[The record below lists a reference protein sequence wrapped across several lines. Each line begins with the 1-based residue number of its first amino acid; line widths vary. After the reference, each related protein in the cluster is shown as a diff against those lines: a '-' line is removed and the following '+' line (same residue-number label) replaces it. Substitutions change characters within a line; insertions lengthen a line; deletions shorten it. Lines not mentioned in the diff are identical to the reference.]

1 MKNNSNFAEVL
12 MNIEELEFNS
22 YKNIKINN
30 IIAWQIIKPSVY
42 YYLLKQ
48 QSSINE
54 KRNQPLSKIPH
65 ISVYKIIFQLFYFI
79 KIMIF
84 TPKPENKFPTL
95 IFTNSKARNYK
106 NKEGKLMNIWLDGFI
121 HKSIITNYYL
131 IEDREKV
138 LDNSYLK
145 LSLNSSSILFFI
157 NIVKYIAIKICSIVK
172 FKKAKLIN
180 NILEK
185 HSINVPI
192 EVLIKSIVQFK
203 MEYLIFKILL
213 KKINPNLILTYDNLA
228 TGFMA
233 ACNHL
238 HINIIDVQHGVIG
251 KYYPSYQYSNKL
263 AACKKNLSLPNK
275 IATFGLLEK
284 DELLKRKFWTNDE
297 VSMAGSF
304 ILDYNKTLS
313 KNEQTSDVLIITEN
327 LPDFNYLN
335 VFEELFKL
343 PISIDIIISFHPF
356 EDNNVK
362 NSILELIKNKPN
374 IRALSKDQNTYYGI
388 SIAKIVIGSYSTC
401 LLEALHLGRK
411 IITIKYNVNNSSI
424 FSYYSNSELIKM
436 INHCDLENLN
446 EIILDLLISE
456 EKNMH
461 KENFL
466 FAEDFLIENTKIIQS
481 LLS

>member
-145 LSLNSSSILFFI
+145 LSLNSSSILF
-157 NIVKYIAIKICSIVK
+157 
-172 FKKAKLIN
+172 L
-180 NILEK
+180 
-185 HSINVPI
+185 
-192 EVLIKSIVQFK
+192 
-203 MEYLIFKILL
+203 
-213 KKINPNLILTYDNLA
+213 
-228 TGFMA
+228 
-233 ACNHL
+233 
-238 HINIIDVQHGVIG
+238 
-251 KYYPSYQYSNKL
+251 
-263 AACKKNLSLPNK
+263 
-275 IATFGLLEK
+275 
-284 DELLKRKFWTNDE
+284 
-297 VSMAGSF
+297 
-304 ILDYNKTLS
+304 
-313 KNEQTSDVLIITEN
+313 
-327 LPDFNYLN
+327 
-335 VFEELFKL
+335 
-343 PISIDIIISFHPF
+343 
-356 EDNNVK
+356 
-362 NSILELIKNKPN
+362 
-374 IRALSKDQNTYYGI
+374 
-388 SIAKIVIGSYSTC
+388 
-401 LLEALHLGRK
+401 
-411 IITIKYNVNNSSI
+411 
-424 FSYYSNSELIKM
+424 
-436 INHCDLENLN
+436 
-446 EIILDLLISE
+446 
-456 EKNMH
+456 
-461 KENFL
+461 
-466 FAEDFLIENTKIIQS
+466 
-481 LLS
+481 